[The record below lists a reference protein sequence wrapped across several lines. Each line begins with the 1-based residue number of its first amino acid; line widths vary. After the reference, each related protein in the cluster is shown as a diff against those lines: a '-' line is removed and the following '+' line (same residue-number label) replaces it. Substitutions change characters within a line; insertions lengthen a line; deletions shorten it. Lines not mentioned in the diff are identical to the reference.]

1 MIARFLR
8 YDGEYE
14 CHQVEPE
21 WVSDIICSV
30 KGQYFFAR
38 PEFSIN
44 GADYKHVDI
53 IYENDSEKIYK
64 FDSDGYIISPTNKI
78 KSQNNKNNKVE

>member
-8 YDGEYE
+8 YDGKGE
-14 CHQVEPE
+14 CHQIEPE
-21 WVSDIICSV
+21 WVSDIISAV

-38 PEFSIN
+38 YEFSIN

-64 FDSDGYIISPTNKI
+64 FDSNGYIISPTNKI

>member
-14 CHQVEPE
+14 CYQVEPE

-30 KGQYFFAR
+30 KGQYFFVR

-64 FDSDGYIISPTNKI
+64 FNSVQKQKGNITSWMN
-78 KSQNNKNNKVE
+78 SQAPFPEE